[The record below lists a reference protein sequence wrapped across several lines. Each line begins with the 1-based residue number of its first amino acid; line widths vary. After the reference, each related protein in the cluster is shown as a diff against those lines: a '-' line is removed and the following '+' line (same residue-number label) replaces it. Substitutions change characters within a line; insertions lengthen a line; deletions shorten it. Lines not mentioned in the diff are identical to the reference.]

1 MIYVTRALIA
11 AAAAA
16 TLVSIPAASARTGS
30 GWPTVATATLDRSG
44 STDVF
49 MPGMRN
55 YRAIK
60 LCVGRAPLRLRSV
73 RVYFRNGSRQ
83 EVGGRQWLAQGSC
96 TMRMDL
102 RDRRGVGRDRA
113 ITRVRLNYD
122 PFGRGGRN
130 PVVWITAH

>member
-1 MIYVTRALIA
+1 MHIVTRALIGA
-11 AAAAA
+11 TAAA
-16 TLVSIPAASARTGS
+16 TLVSIPAASARSGS

-44 STDVF
+44 TTNVW
-49 MPGMRN
+49 MPGMRD

-60 LCVGRAPLRLRSV
+60 LCVGRAPVRLRSV

-83 EVGGRQWLAQGSC
+83 DVGGRQWLSQGSC

-102 RDRRGVGRDRA
+102 RGRGHRDRNRD

-122 PFGRGGRN
+122 PFGRGRN
-130 PVVWITAH
+130 PVVRITAH

>member
-1 MIYVTRALIA
+1 MQHVTCALIA
-11 AAAAA
+11 ATAGA
-16 TLVSIPAASARTGS
+16 TLVSIPAASARSGS

-44 STDVF
+44 TTNVW

-60 LCVGRAPLRLRSV
+60 LCVARAPVRLRSV

-83 EVGGRQWLAQGSC
+83 DVGGRQWLAQGSC
-96 TMRMDL
+96 TARMDL
-102 RDRRGVGRDRA
+102 RGRDRNRD

-122 PFGRGGRN
+122 PFGRRGRN
-130 PVVWITAH
+130 PVVRITAH